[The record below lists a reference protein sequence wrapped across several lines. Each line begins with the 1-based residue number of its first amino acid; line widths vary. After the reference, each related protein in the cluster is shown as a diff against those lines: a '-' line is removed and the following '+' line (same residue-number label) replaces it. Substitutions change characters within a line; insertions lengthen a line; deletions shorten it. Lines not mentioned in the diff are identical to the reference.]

1 METTFG
7 ILCFLPPLLAIILA
21 IVTKQTILSL
31 FVAVWVGA
39 TMINGYNPLVGF
51 TAVVSD
57 YMIPKM
63 SENAS
68 MLILVTLAGG
78 MVAMLRETGAAQAFA
93 KLVTR
98 KINTP
103 KKGQIVTCLS
113 AFIFCYTEP
122 CLILGTIMRPV
133 TDTVRVSRAKLS
145 YILDSMG
152 CNLASLSPI
161 SSYGPFITGLIAT
174 QLAAAGLTGNE
185 WGIWAKMLP
194 FNLYSIFAILTVL
207 IVAIFSIEIGP
218 MYKEEKRARETG
230 KLLGDGVQPL
240 VPEKYTTFPDG
251 YEPKI
256 MNFVIPIVCL
266 FVSIFATIFYTGDI
280 ASNGLR
286 GAFSNANIT
295 LAVCMGFMG
304 GGIGAGI
311 VGIATKLFGP
321 TKAFNTFVDGMAEL
335 INVPFIL
342 VCAWS
347 MGGITN
353 DMEVGNYMSGIVA
366 EHLTPGLVPAM
377 IFLFGAIISFATG
390 SSWGVWSIMMPIAFP
405 MAVAFDLPFEY
416 VVASVI
422 SGGLFGDQCSPVS
435 DTTVM
440 SSTGGSCNHVVHV
453 MTQLPY
459 GITVGVSAFIG
470 FLFGGLTGQY
480 WLSIAVTAV
489 ILAVALVVLNIVSKR
504 TAKLDKATI

>member
-31 FVAVWVGA
+31 
-39 TMINGYNPLVGF
+39 
-51 TAVVSD
+51 
-57 YMIPKM
+57 
-63 SENAS
+63 
-68 MLILVTLAGG
+68 
-78 MVAMLRETGAAQAFA
+78 
-93 KLVTR
+93 
-98 KINTP
+98 
-103 KKGQIVTCLS
+103 
-113 AFIFCYTEP
+113 
-122 CLILGTIMRPV
+122 
-133 TDTVRVSRAKLS
+133 
-145 YILDSMG
+145 
-152 CNLASLSPI
+152 
-161 SSYGPFITGLIAT
+161 
-174 QLAAAGLTGNE
+174 
-185 WGIWAKMLP
+185 
-194 FNLYSIFAILTVL
+194 
-207 IVAIFSIEIGP
+207 
-218 MYKEEKRARETG
+218 
-230 KLLGDGVQPL
+230 
-240 VPEKYTTFPDG
+240 
-251 YEPKI
+251 
-256 MNFVIPIVCL
+256 
-266 FVSIFATIFYTGDI
+266 
-280 ASNGLR
+280 
-286 GAFSNANIT
+286 
-295 LAVCMGFMG
+295 
-304 GGIGAGI
+304 
-311 VGIATKLFGP
+311 
-321 TKAFNTFVDGMAEL
+321 FVDGMAEL

-504 TAKLDKATI
+504 TAKLDKATV